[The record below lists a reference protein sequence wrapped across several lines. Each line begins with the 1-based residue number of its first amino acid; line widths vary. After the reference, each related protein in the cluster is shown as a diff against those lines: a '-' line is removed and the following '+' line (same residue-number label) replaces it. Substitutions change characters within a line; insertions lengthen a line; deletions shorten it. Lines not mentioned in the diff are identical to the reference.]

1 MYPIAEHIQ
10 NIFASGASQKARIT
24 VVQKDGST
32 YVLTDADICESG
44 LSVDRYSVTG
54 QVMELGS
61 AVASELS
68 LTLRN
73 DGALN
78 DKQFQGAE
86 MFVEVGVV
94 DSVTPRMLTLEN
106 GLQLQT
112 ESEQTIE
119 MEIYNDLPSDT
130 ETTVVYIPLGWF
142 KVDSPPRKLSTI
154 SISAL
159 DRMIRFDKDVEK
171 ADLSFPCTVSA
182 LLLAICNACN
192 VQLADAS
199 VASLTNADYEIQS
212 FPEQENLTYR
222 TLLMWI
228 AQITGTCA
236 YMDWNGH
243 LRLDW
248 YETESPA
255 ISIDESARYDSDLQ
269 EQTITITGVEIHTND
284 DTVLQ
289 SAVFQ
294 EDYVISVEGNLLLQ
308 GNEQAVADALGNK
321 IVGFQYIPFTAQT
334 LSMPHLLPMDCVDFV
349 KNGTVHKT
357 VVTNVNYALNGS
369 TSLAAKGETEELRK
383 LPSLSPFTPEQT
395 KINQKRDEHIEQS
408 LTAQESATLHLNQTA
423 ASAMGMYYKEVT
435 DENGGVVRYWHD
447 NESLENSLYI
457 CMQNSGG
464 SFSTNTGWNHGNPQ
478 WTAGTDKFGN
488 AVVSLLNTIG
498 IQAEWIQADSITTDK
513 LSIGQSERG
522 TNLIEDSS
530 FEHGGVF
537 YRAAYS
543 DDTEDAVIVSPAHN
557 DCWNAVNFD
566 SSETYGAQYRGW
578 LEVPS
583 VGGFDGNKAILDVN
597 HKGLVEDAK
606 EWFTGYEQIQ
616 PIPIEMLTHTV
627 SFYYRVHRYPIGT
640 PQGTETA
647 HAKYAFKIQW
657 LDGNGA
663 EISCT
668 FQSFSVQSDGTET
681 WNRLYAAVNPPNG
694 TVSAKFAI
702 GFVCTDLAIFVDGDE
717 TDYPN
722 MEIWNDVETDAV
734 GGYPDLAFL
743 DLDGILFETGT
754 SLNTWTCSE
763 SELQNTGVIINSNGI
778 NIADGKISVTDIYGR
793 KVLYTDGNN
802 NLQLVGGLTAQMHDK
817 TDNRVCAQMQIASS
831 NERNPY
837 ADSSGTFYNS
847 FLGQTFTRFDKDG
860 TAEKVGH
867 IGMTFTQDENVSND
881 RPMEFYSE
889 NGFWFNGK
897 GFWFNRTRPLICDPV
912 EIDEDIGYLAYVIS
926 PGWYTVSTD
935 AKAAKIRQTPVPRA
949 FFMQVFRF
957 GNYVTQYFVSR
968 IGETYQRTFDYAS
981 PDGVSGYNWT
991 HVTGTYTQSL
1001 KETLHI
1007 ASISDIPPG
1016 KYTVEAEDIILVQ
1029 HLNDERNYEDI
1040 FPVKKKGVLESFNGT
1055 DGNTYQRY
1063 TTWDGFVYTRHS
1075 YPGSWTWW
1083 WCNGVRADN

>member
-119 MEIYNDLPSDT
+119 MEIYNDLPSDI
-130 ETTVVYIPLGWF
+130 EATVVYIPLGWF

-222 TLLMWI
+222 TILMWI

-464 SFSTNTGWNHGNPQ
+464 SFSTNTGWNNGNPQ

-530 FEHGGVF
+530 FESNDLYFDCEYDHETGTFTEYEHNTYWNFAQFTTGDEYDPTPTGG
-537 YRAAYS
+537 
-543 DDTEDAVIVSPAHN
+543 DAG
-557 DCWNAVNFD
+557 
-566 SSETYGAQYRGW
+566 TYGHTTYIIDVN
-578 LEVPS
+578 E
-583 VGGFDGNKAILDVN
+583 GFDGNKAQTDVFLAPVMTEGDTTAFGFETR
-597 HKGLVEDAK
+597 K
-606 EWFTGYEQIQ
+606 
-616 PIPIEMLTHTV
+616 PIDIHIMSHTF
-627 SFYYRVHRYPIGT
+627 SFYYRCHTDSIHEA
-640 PQGTETA
+640 QINHTA
-647 HAKYAFKIQW
+647 NCVIIVKIQW
-657 LDGNGA
+657 LNG
-663 EISCT
+663 ENNPIST
-668 FQSFSVQSDGTET
+668 SKYIYPVVSSHSKQWQRIYEK
-681 WNRLYAAVNPPNG
+681 NIIPPNG
-694 TVSAKFAI
+694 TAYAKILVGAK
-702 GFVCTDLAIFVDGDE
+702 CT
-717 TDYPN
+717 
-722 MEIWNDVETDAV
+722 ETDAV
-734 GGYPDLAFL
+734 NDNGMFKYSAYF
-743 DLDGILFETGT
+743 DLDGILLEEGT
-754 SLNTWTCSE
+754 ELNAWTCSE
-763 SELQNTGVIINSNGI
+763 REVKNTGVIIDSNGL
-778 NIADGKISVTDIYGR
+778 NIANGKIAVSDALGK
-793 KVLYTDGNN
+793 KVLFTDGNQIL
-802 NLQLVGGLTAQMHDK
+802 NLFGGLTVRKYNPINGNISA
-817 TDNRVCAQMQIASS
+817 RVQLSPIQYN
-831 NERNPY
+831 NENCY
-837 ADSSGTFYNS
+837 GTFLGMQYDVYDK
-847 FLGQTFTRFDKDG
+847 LGQTIPLGKIGIEFGEEYDKNGKFDPLI
-860 TAEKVGH
+860 E
-867 IGMTFTQDENVSND
+867 SNQTL
-881 RPMEFYSE
+881 PLSFQSP
-889 NGFWFNGK
+889 NGFLFNG
-897 GFWFNRTRPLICDPV
+897 TRPLICDPV

-935 AKAAKIRQTPVPRA
+935 AKAAKIIQTPVPRA

-1001 KETLHI
+1001 KESLHR
-1007 ASISDIPPG
+1007 ASISNIPPG